1 MSNPWRLSGDMLSRR
16 TAPLCPPAIRSLTPS
31 PFHHLGGRR
40 FGSRTVRSADHA
52 MELKQLRYF
61 KRVAD
66 TGSVSKAA
74 AALSVAQPAVSRQIA
89 SLEDDLGTPLFFR
102 NGRGVTLT
110 EAGSELYAHVQGIIS
125 QVEEAESSVRDTVGV
140 ARGHV
145 LIGAPPTVVG
155 HLAPVL
161 AQRIQSSHPELSA
174 SFTEGFTGTLNE
186 WLSNGTLDLAV
197 LHDATRTQ
205 HFLTEPLMEEEL
217 AFVDFR
223 PGPPDVQ
230 FAAVCEVPLALPRAN
245 HGVRLQLQRMAQA
258 RRLTLT
264 LVSEIDSARG
274 ALSLVR
280 EQMAATVLPRGI
292 LGVDMPDVFVRRI
305 VDPPAARTLL
315 LATSSQRP
323 VTQATRTVIR
333 ELKLSVRQVIEDE
346 KWPGA
351 RRFGTSRAANISGD
365 SEALRAA

>member
-1 MSNPWRLSGDMLSRR
+1 
-16 TAPLCPPAIRSLTPS
+16 
-31 PFHHLGGRR
+31 
-40 FGSRTVRSADHA
+40 

-89 SLEDDLGTPLFFR
+89 ALEDSLGTPLFFR

-110 EAGSELYAHVQGIIS
+110 EAGQELYTHAQGIIS

-145 LIGAPPTVVG
+145 LIGAPPTVCG
-155 HLAPVL
+155 YLAPL
-161 AQRIQSSHPELSA
+161 LSQSIKASHPELSA
-174 SFTEGFTGTLNE
+174 SFSEGYTGTLNE
-186 WLSNGTLDLAV
+186 WLSNGTLDLAI

-223 PGPPDVQ
+223 PGPPDVS
-230 FAAVCEVPLALPRAN
+230 FTAVCEVPLVLPRSN
-245 HGVRLQLQRMAQA
+245 HGVRLQLHRLAQA
-258 RRLTLT
+258 RRLTMT
-264 LVSEIDSARG
+264 LASESDSARG

-292 LGVDMPDVFVRRI
+292 LDRDAGDVFIRRI
-305 VDPPAARTLL
+305 VDPHATRTLL

-333 ELKLSVRQVIEDE
+333 ELKLSVRQVIDDE

-351 RRFGTSRAANISGD
+351 RRPGTARTNPYAQPNEILPSRAA
-365 SEALRAA
+365 